1 MKTDKYKN
9 LVTED
14 YVFFLDGPLSNSYP
28 VVIPYEYKG
37 KDYVFHSTEQEFMF
51 FKALFF
57 NDNETA
63 ENILKCT
70 TPKEAKTLGRQIK
83 NYDESLWDGA
93 RELIM
98 KRCISHKFEYCG
110 EFVDELQIFREKKI
124 VQCIQNDK
132 IWSCGLSI
140 DDDFEKLN
148 NIENWTGKNL
158 LGKILTEYA
167 QFTSP
172 IHMYENGLVYVD
184 INTKERWSLNGKY
197 IGLLKKD
204 NNLKI
209 GYVLNHPIKISEIPV
224 VNENEIIN
232 GNIIAGESNIDEDAI
247 TSILEVEDDSVIL
260 KWYNKYLEFHN
271 AILDEKGYDP
281 CIINSVIF

>member
-1 MKTDKYKN
+1 MNTDEYRIS
-9 LVTED
+9 VTGD
-14 YVFFLDGPLSNSYP
+14 YVFFLDGVLSNSYP

-70 TPKEAKTLGRQIK
+70 TPKEAKTLGRQVK
-83 NYDESLWDGA
+83 NYDESLWNTA
-93 RELIM
+93 RESIM
-98 KRCISHKFEYCG
+98 ERCISDKFGFCI
-110 EFVDELQIFREKKI
+110 EFADELKMFRGKTF

-140 DDDFEKLN
+140 DDKFGKRNDNK
-148 NIENWTGKNL
+148 NWTGKNL
-158 LGKILTEYA
+158 LGKILTKAA
-167 QFTSP
+167 QYTSP
-172 IHMYENGLVYVD
+172 IHMYENSLVYVD

-197 IGLLKKD
+197 IGFLKKD
-204 NNLKI
+204 SNWEI
-209 GYVLNHPIKISEIPV
+209 GYVLNHPIKISEMPV
-224 VNENEIIN
+224 VNEDEIIN
-232 GNIIAGESNIDEDAI
+232 GNIIAGESNIDECAI
-247 TSILEVEDDSVIL
+247 TSISRVEDDSIIL

-271 AILDEKGYDP
+271 AILDEKDYDP
-281 CIINSVIF
+281 CTINSVIF